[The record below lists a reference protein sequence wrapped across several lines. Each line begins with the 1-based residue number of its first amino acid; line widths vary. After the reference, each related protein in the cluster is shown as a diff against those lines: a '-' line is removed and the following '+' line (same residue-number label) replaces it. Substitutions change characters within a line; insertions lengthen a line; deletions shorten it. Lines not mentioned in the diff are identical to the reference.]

1 MDMRIPL
8 AGGRGELRLRG
19 EGERLEVLAR
29 LPDDRRG
36 LYKCRLTGPAGQER
50 DLGAFLPEQG
60 ELRLRRTLSR
70 RALEEGGMWPIRGG
84 RAELA
89 FPFSERAPAGTAPPP
104 GWVWENDPAARMGEA
119 LLRRCAREVGR
130 CLRRTGAETVL
141 AVPFSVKKPL
151 PLLPAFCLMRVVCL
165 AGRLWAVLRLNR
177 EGWPAPPPEEGELL
191 RPSPPSGADSPPG
204 RPPEPAPAPP
214 ACPGRR
220 DNPGS
225 PGSGGRGA
233 RTGSYAGRGGG

>member
-1 MDMRIPL
+1 ME
-8 AGGRGELRLRG
+8 GGGTLTLEQ
-19 EGERLEVLAR
+19 EGNRVRLEAR
-29 LPDDRRG
+29 RPEDGRG
-36 LYKCRLTGPAGQER
+36 LYKVWLTG
-50 DLGAFLPEQG
+50 LGGGRLLLGTLAPEG
-60 ELRLRRTLSR
+60 GGLALRRTLSVSQLE
-70 RALEEGGMWPIRGG
+70 RAGCWPLEGAQAP
-84 RAELA
+84 LA

-165 AGRLWAVLRLNR
+165 AGRLWAVLRLDR
-177 EGWPAPPPEEGELL
+177 EGWPAPPPGEGELL

-233 RTGSYAGRGGG
+233 RTGSCAGRGGG